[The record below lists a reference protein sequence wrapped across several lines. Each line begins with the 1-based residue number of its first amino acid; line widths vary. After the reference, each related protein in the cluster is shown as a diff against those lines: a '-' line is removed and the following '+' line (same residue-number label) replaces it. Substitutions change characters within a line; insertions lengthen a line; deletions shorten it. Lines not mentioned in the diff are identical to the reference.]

1 MDSFR
6 KPRPD
11 VPILPSRALY
21 RKVPKRKKIIRPK
34 GSRKRRKG
42 KPKGRPKT
50 TQAPFITEE
59 QDRNRVVREIGL
71 RQIALE
77 QSDKSLQNERE
88 RLRLQTAVAQEEV
101 RYRGLLFRREDIQR
115 EEDRE
120 ERREER
126 RQDIRRGL
134 PQVIRFRETSPEGS
148 IRSPLSEASPFPSP
162 RRAEDKERARAFA
175 RASSESGIRL
185 SPSSSPTIVELEQ
198 SIEARPETA
207 LLGEQ
212 GREISPRPRVIAGG
226 GSVADQRER
235 LLKTISITPRPEEER
250 EELISQESRDI
261 SERAATDFSER
272 LQELRSR
279 QQTPLLSSPQ
289 AAAVRDKI
297 SRGILLQQEEQVG
310 GGRPSAKPVSISV
323 RPQSQKRPTTP
334 ERPKRRSTTPE
345 RKPRITTPEFAAA
358 RKALREDI
366 PEPQPEPEPQS
377 SSPQSSSP
385 ESSKTIDFDTAI
397 NPIRKEGKKIT
408 VDDLYIEVLS
418 DVNKNLPAGKR
429 FAVRSVPSITGTG
442 KGNTTK
448 FNIFKEGFSNRGDPQ
463 FTADDA
469 VIEKAL
475 QEGKIRFTIG

>member
-50 TQAPFITEE
+50 TQSPFITEE

-101 RYRGLLFRREDIQR
+101 RYRGLLLRREDIQR

-120 ERREER
+120 ERREDR
-126 RQDIRRGL
+126 RQDRRRGL
-134 PQVIRFRETSPEGS
+134 PQVIQFRETSPEGS

-261 SERAATDFSER
+261 SERAATDFSDR

-297 SRGILLQQEEQVG
+297 SRGILLQQGQQEEQVG
-310 GGRPSAKPVSISV
+310 GGRPPVSISV

-334 ERPKRRSTTPE
+334 ERPKRRSSTPE

-366 PEPQPEPEPQS
+366 PEPQPEPEPE
-377 SSPQSSSP
+377 PEP

>member
-11 VPILPSRALY
+11 VPILPPRALY

-50 TQAPFITEE
+50 TQSPFITESE
-59 QDRNRVVREIGL
+59 ARAQVARETGL

-101 RYRGLLFRREDIQR
+101 RYRGLLLRREDIQR

-126 RQDIRRGL
+126 REDRRRGL
-134 PQVIRFRETSPEGS
+134 PQVIQFRETSPETDEGS
-148 IRSPLSEASPFPSP
+148 IRSPLSEATPFPSP

-212 GREISPRPRVIAGG
+212 GRDISPRARLTAGG

-235 LLKTISITPRPEEER
+235 LLKTISITPRPRPEEEG

-272 LQELRSR
+272 LRELRSR

-289 AAAVRDKI
+289 AAAVREKI

-310 GGRPSAKPVSISV
+310 GGSARPVSISV

-345 RKPRITTPEFAAA
+345 RPKRTTTKEFASA
-358 RKALREDI
+358 RQQLAEGI
-366 PEPQPEPEPQS
+366 AEPQPEPEPE
-377 SSPQSSSP
+377 P
-385 ESSKTIDFDTAI
+385 ESEEKESSQTIDFDTAI

-475 QEGKIRFTIG
+475 REGKIRFTIG

>member
-11 VPILPSRALY
+11 VPILPPRALY

-50 TQAPFITEE
+50 TQSPFITEE
-59 QDRNRVVREIGL
+59 QDRNQVVREIGQ

-77 QSDKSLQNERE
+77 QSEKSLQNERE

-101 RYRGLLFRREDIQR
+101 RYRGLLLRREDIQR

-126 RQDIRRGL
+126 REDRRRGL
-134 PQVIRFRETSPEGS
+134 PQVIQFRETSPETDEGS
-148 IRSPLSEASPFPSP
+148 IRSPLSEATP
-162 RRAEDKERARAFA
+162 
-175 RASSESGIRL
+175 SGIRL

-212 GREISPRPRVIAGG
+212 GRDISPRPRVIAGG

-235 LLKTISITPRPEEER
+235 LLKTISITPRPRPEEEG

-272 LQELRSR
+272 LRELRSR

-297 SRGILLQQEEQVG
+297 SRGILLQPEQVG
-310 GGRPSAKPVSISV
+310 GGSARPVSISV

-334 ERPKRRSTTPE
+334 ERPKPRSSTPE
-345 RKPRITTPEFAAA
+345 RKPRITTPEFSAA
-358 RKALREDI
+358 RQKLRKDI
-366 PEPQPEPEPQS
+366 AEPQPEPEPE
-377 SSPQSSSP
+377 P
-385 ESSKTIDFDTAI
+385 ESEEKESSQTIDFDTAI

-475 QEGKIRFTIG
+475 REGKIRFTLRR

>member
-11 VPILPSRALY
+11 VPILPPRALY

-50 TQAPFITEE
+50 TQSPFITEE
-59 QDRNRVVREIGL
+59 QDRNQVVREIGQ

-77 QSDKSLQNERE
+77 QSEKSLQNERE

-101 RYRGLLFRREDIQR
+101 RYRGLLLRREDIQR

-126 RQDIRRGL
+126 REDRRRGL
-134 PQVIRFRETSPEGS
+134 PQVIQFRETSPETDEGS
-148 IRSPLSEASPFPSP
+148 IRSPLSEATPFP
-162 RRAEDKERARAFA
+162 
-175 RASSESGIRL
+175 SGIRL

-212 GREISPRPRVIAGG
+212 GRDISPRARLTAGG

-235 LLKTISITPRPEEER
+235 LLKTISITPRPRPEEEG

-272 LQELRSR
+272 LRELRSR

-297 SRGILLQQEEQVG
+297 SRGILLQPEQVG
-310 GGRPSAKPVSISV
+310 GGSARPVSISV

-334 ERPKRRSTTPE
+334 ERPKPRSSTPE
-345 RKPRITTPEFAAA
+345 RPKRTTTKEFASA
-358 RKALREDI
+358 RQQLAEGI
-366 PEPQPEPEPQS
+366 AEPQPEPEPE
-377 SSPQSSSP
+377 P
-385 ESSKTIDFDTAI
+385 ESSQTIDFDTAI

-475 QEGKIRFTIG
+475 REGKIRFTLRR